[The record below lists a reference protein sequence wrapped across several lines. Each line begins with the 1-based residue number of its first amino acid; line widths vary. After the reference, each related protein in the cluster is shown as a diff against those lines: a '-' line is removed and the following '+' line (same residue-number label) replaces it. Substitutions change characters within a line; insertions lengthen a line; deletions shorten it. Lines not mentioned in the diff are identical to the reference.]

1 MNKRKIHA
9 LLPQII
15 CLVAAMCFWLFVMNE
30 QNPIMT
36 GTYTVPVSVRNLD
49 RSLVALHIPETVSVE
64 VTMNR
69 NALMQLRTDNIKAYV
84 DAEGLSSGEY
94 PNTRIYATLPGEGQ
108 TSVTP
113 AFCDMKLDTYA
124 ATTMPITVNFYGNT
138 AAGYTAKP
146 GEVTPQALTVTGSQ
160 EAISR
165 ADRAVVS
172 VNMAGKTKSFSEYDS
187 ITVVDSEGNTISG
200 IEIMPTQA
208 KITVTIEEKAETTNV
223 NLTAKAKGTPAE
235 GHSVSMVSIQP
246 VYVTVTGPQSQIE
259 KLKSI
264 DLGEIDV
271 TGETDDVTLRLPI
284 PLPDGMTAIPQEADV
299 TVVVD
304 KDNQRT

>member
-1 MNKRKIHA
+1 MNKRKWHA

-15 CLVAAMCFWLFVMNE
+15 CLAAAMCFWLFVMNE
-30 QNPIMT
+30 QNPIMS
-36 GTYTVPVSVRNLD
+36 GTYTVPVSVKNLD
-49 RSLVALHIPETVSVE
+49 RSLVALDIPETVSVN

-94 PNTRIYATLPGEGQ
+94 PNTRIYATLPADGQ
-108 TSVTP
+108 ATTTP
-113 AFCDMKLDTYA
+113 AFCDMRLDTYA
-124 ATTMPITVNFYGNT
+124 ATTMPITVNFYGHP
-138 AAGYTAKP
+138 AEGYTEKP
-146 GEVTPQALTVTGSQ
+146 GDVTPQTLTITGGQ
-160 EAISR
+160 EAVSQ
-165 ADRAVVS
+165 AARAVVS

-187 ITVVDSEGNTISG
+187 ITVVDNEGNTVSG

-208 KITVTIEEKAETTNV
+208 KITVTIEEKTKTENV
-223 NLTAKAKGTPAE
+223 LLTAKVKGIPAG
-235 GHSVSMVSIQP
+235 GHRIGALTIRP
-246 VYVTVTGPQSQIE
+246 THVTVTGPQSRME

-271 TGETDDVTLRLPI
+271 TGKTENVTERFPI
-284 PLPDGMTAIPQEADV
+284 PLPEGMTAIPQEADV